1 MQKENGQAGFKW
13 APYLGPLFLTFILL
27 AFFVFPGT
35 TLDKFN
41 MVCFGI

>member
-1 MQKENGQAGFKW
+1 MQAALNQVRFKW
-13 APYLGPLFLTFILL
+13 GSFVGPAFLSFVLL

>member
-1 MQKENGQAGFKW
+1 MYMVNETQLKW
-13 APYLGPLFLTFILL
+13 GSYLGPAFLLLILL
-27 AFFVFPGT
+27 AFFVFPGS

>member
-1 MQKENGQAGFKW
+1 MQQTTNQPGFKY
-13 APYLGPLFLTFILL
+13 APYLGPAFLVFILL

-35 TLDKFN
+35 SLDKFN